1 MENDSILKAIFD
13 GEYAP
18 FSDVMP
24 DSPEYWAAR
33 QKRDSEWDFFEN
45 LIPEEHK
52 DRFEQVMATFFEVS
66 GYEAYE
72 FYKEGFRAGF
82 ELTKELMSK

>member
-1 MENDSILKAIFD
+1 MKNNSILKAIFD

-24 DSPEYWAAR
+24 NSPEYHAAR
-33 QKRDSEWDFFEN
+33 SKRDSEWEFFEKM
-45 LIPEEHK
+45 IPEKHK
-52 DRFEQVMATFFEVS
+52 VRFEKLMAAFFEVS

-82 ELTKELMSK
+82 CLTKELS

>member
-1 MENDSILKAIFD
+1 METNSILKAIFD
-13 GEYAP
+13 GDYAP

-24 DSPEYWAAR
+24 DSPEYYAAR
-33 QKRDSEWDFFEN
+33 KKRDSEWEFFEKM
-45 LIPEEHK
+45 IPKEHK
-52 DRFEQVMATFFEVS
+52 TRFEELMAAFFEVS
-66 GYEAYE
+66 GFEAYE